1 MLGVYFL
8 SSIGANPLQVTLT
21 LNFRSEGVVQDR
33 RGLNMSSIYG
43 TNWVCGMP
51 HIQLVLSRS
60 VAFSHFLVS
69 KLWYGNIIQHAA
81 NLIPNCTK
89 HWFSYSLIHNLFQNA
104 QRRKALCFTGKRCMS
119 LSSHFLLFPNSL
131 LIRLTWPCQWI
142 LQPEQHETAPK
153 KKNNFL
159 SKSSSKSQMTK
170 PRQTN

>member
-43 TNWVCGMP
+43 TNWGVRTS
-51 HIQLVLSRS
+51 QLVLSRS

-119 LSSHFLLFPNSL
+119 LSSHFLLFPNSR

-153 KKNNFL
+153 KKGTIFFQKVAA
-159 SKSSSKSQMTK
+159 SHK
-170 PRQTN
+170 

>member
-43 TNWVCGMP
+43 TNWGVRHAAHPSWYCLALWRF
-51 HIQLVLSRS
+51 HI
-60 VAFSHFLVS
+60 FLVS

-119 LSSHFLLFPNSL
+119 LSSHFLLFPNSR
-131 LIRLTWPCQWI
+131 LIHWTWPCQWI

-153 KKNNFL
+153 KKEQF
-159 SKSSSKSQMTK
+159 SFKK
-170 PRQTN
+170 